1 MNAYRTNI
9 HRHTH
14 KRAHTYARDI
24 NYLTYPINIIASKTN
39 NPSIEKR
46 PILTYV
52 KS

>member
-14 KRAHTYARDI
+14 MRTHTYARDI
-24 NYLTYPINIIASKTN
+24 SYLTFLINIIASKTN
-39 NPSIEKR
+39 NPSIEKI
-46 PILTYV
+46 PILTHV